1 MSCANECGTAA
12 IELLQGIP
20 GIQGPVGPQGPQGA
34 PGDLTSLHG
43 DVELSVDPQGSLATV
58 VGIQSV
64 PVSRTAPSGAQF
76 LVYNGVKWTPTTFD
90 AGTY

>member
-12 IELLQGIP
+12 IELFQGIP
-20 GIQGPVGPQGPQGA
+20 GVPGPTGPQGPQGL

-43 DVELSVDPQGSLATV
+43 DVALSVDGIGAKATV
-58 VGIQSV
+58 TGIQTI
-64 PVSRTAPSGAQF
+64 PVSEVAPADAQF
-76 LVYNGVKWTPTTFD
+76 LMYNGVRWAPTTLD